1 MPEEKVKIT
10 KSVYER
16 LVRAEKELLALE
28 AGGVDNWEGYSESF
42 RVAGLFDDEDEEDDD

>member
-16 LVRAEKELLALE
+16 LVRAEKELIALE
-28 AGGVDNWEGYSESF
+28 AGGVDNWEGYSES
-42 RVAGLFDDEDEEDDD
+42 VAGLFDDEDEEDDD